1 MVVFIP
7 ETVTRFYA
15 LVIQF
20 THYQT
25 MTEFRIVDLRDF

>member
-25 MTEFRIVDLRDF
+25 M